1 MSVDETIDGLRLTPP
16 ALATPFR
23 KPREAAIEGDPY
35 EAV

>member
-1 MSVDETIDGLRLTPP
+1 MSVDETIGGLRLTPP

-23 KPREAAIEGDPY
+23 KPREAIEGDPY